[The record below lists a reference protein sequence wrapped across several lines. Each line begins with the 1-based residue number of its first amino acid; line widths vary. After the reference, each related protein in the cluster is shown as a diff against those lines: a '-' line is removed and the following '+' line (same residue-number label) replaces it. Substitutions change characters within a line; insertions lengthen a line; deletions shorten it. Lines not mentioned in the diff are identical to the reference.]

1 MNRRVLKLTKKAK
14 ASSTEKLIL
23 LFMVD
28 CLENKVPCTIG
39 EIEYLLGLEDETVN
53 KAINHLISIDLLKE
67 DNNSIELNFDL

>member
-1 MNRRVLKLTKKAK
+1 
-14 ASSTEKLIL
+14 
-23 LFMVD
+23 MVD